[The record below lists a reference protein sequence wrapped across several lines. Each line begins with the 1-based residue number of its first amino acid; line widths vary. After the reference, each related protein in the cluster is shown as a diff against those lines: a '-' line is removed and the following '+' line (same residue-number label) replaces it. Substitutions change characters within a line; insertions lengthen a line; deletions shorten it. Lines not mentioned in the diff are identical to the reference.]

1 MFGFT
6 ALQRWGILLVLA
18 LGALFALPNFFP
30 EAAVKAWPSFLPHS
44 PISLGLDLRGGSY
57 IMLEANPADIALQRM
72 QTLEEEV
79 RAELHR
85 SDNGAQIQTGDL
97 SLVGNKLSFLLRNPG
112 DVDRAVE
119 RMRALTR
126 PSTGGQRDFD
136 VAVVDGARVTVA
148 ATDAG
153 LRVALNT
160 AMDQAVE
167 IVRRRI
173 DELGTREPTI
183 VRQGD
188 NRIVVQVPGLQ
199 DPTALKA
206 LIGKTAKLEFKL
218 VDVDANPADVQAG
231 RAPPGSQVL
240 AYSEL
245 SGARAGGGA
254 IAVHR
259 RVIVAGDELIDSKLS
274 QDQNGQPAVDFRF
287 NSGGARKF
295 AKVTQENSGKPFA
308 IILDNKVISAPRIN
322 EPILGGSGIISGS
335 FTTESAN
342 QLAILLRSGKLP
354 VALTV
359 IEERTVGPDL
369 GRDSIRAGAIAS
381 AVSIVAV
388 ALFMLVTYG
397 RFGVYADLGLLA
409 HLVLILGLM
418 SVTGATLTLP
428 GIAGLVLTIGA
439 AVDANVLINERV
451 REEQRKGRRIVDAVA
466 TGYKE
471 ATRTIWDANI
481 SNALVAVV
489 MFFFGSGPVKGF
501 AVVLLIGIATA
512 VFTAVT
518 VSRLF
523 VANWLRGRPKELVI

>member
-1 MFGFT
+1 MLQFP
-6 ALQRWGILLVLA
+6 ALQRWAILFVIA
-18 LGALFALPNFFP
+18 LGVVFAAPNFFP
-30 EAAVKAWPSFLPHS
+30 EATVKTWPAFLPHAQVN
-44 PISLGLDLRGGSY
+44 LGLDLRGGSY
-57 IMLEANPADIALQRM
+57 IMLEASPDEIAAQRL

-85 SDNGAQIQTGDL
+85 DDNGGRIETGDL
-97 SLVGNKLSFLLRNPG
+97 SLTGNRLSFMLRNPA
-112 DVDRAVE
+112 DVDKAVE
-119 RMRALTR
+119 RMRNMTR
-126 PSTGGQRDFD
+126 PSGGGARDYD
-136 VAVVDGARVTVA
+136 VAVVDGTRITIAP
-148 ATDAG
+148 TDAG
-153 LRVALNT
+153 IRTALNT

-173 DELGTREPTI
+173 DALGTREPTI
-183 VRQGD
+183 IRQGS

-199 DPTALKA
+199 NPTALKE

-218 VDVDANPADVQAG
+218 VDGDANPAEVQAG

-240 AYSEL
+240 PYVETI
-245 SGARAGGGA
+245 GRATPA
-254 IAVHR
+254 LIAVKR
-259 RVIVAGDELIDSKLS
+259 RAMVTGDQLIDAKIS
-274 QDQNGQPAVDFRF
+274 QDQNGAPAVDFRF
-287 NSGGARKF
+287 DSGGARKF
-295 AKVTQENSGKPFA
+295 AKVTQENIGKPFA
-308 IILDNKVISAPRIN
+308 IILDNKVISAPTIQSA
-322 EPILGGSGIISGS
+322 ILGGSGIITGNV
-335 FTTESAN
+335 TTASAN
-342 QLAILLRSGKLP
+342 QLSILLRSGKLP
-354 VALTV
+354 VTLTV

-381 AVSIVAV
+381 AVSITLV

-397 RFGVYADLGLLA
+397 RFGVYANIGLLA
-409 HLVLILGLM
+409 HLVLILALM

-439 AVDANVLINERV
+439 AVDANVLINERI
-451 REEQRKGRRIVDAVA
+451 REEQRRGRKIVDAVA

-481 SNALVAVV
+481 SNGLVAVV

-518 VSRLF
+518 VSRLL
-523 VANWLRGRPKELVI
+523 VANWLRGRPKMLVI